1 MSDYDIRK
9 ISVVAIVALVVVR
22 LAIGWQLLYEGLWK
36 FDTQKTASPWTAEPY
51 LKAAS
56 GPLRGYFRSLTGDP
70 NDLRDLDYATVSA
83 RWTAWAESFK
93 NHYNLSDS
101 QRRRLDEMVSGAKDY
116 RVELA
121 QLPPGVALEGSLKR
135 ILTFNPEEKRLI
147 LDGQLHM
154 TPREKRA
161 LLAQVNFVEGVDSV
175 EDIEDP
181 VVKEFVTQVQRLYDR
196 QSRLSYKEQA
206 LASLEGDPELAGLVN
221 KEHAGTIDG
230 ERLGKI
236 DIYRSRLNRY
246 EEKLANA
253 KTSFDYDHLEYDW
266 KEIQEMRAE
275 LVGPIRSLESDM
287 KWQAERLLTTDQLA
301 RGPMPV
307 ASSPQRNIDLQTMW
321 ALTIIG
327 AMLMAGFLTRLAA
340 LAGAFLLLQ
349 FYLAMPPFPGYP
361 EPPGTEHAVIVNKV
375 FIEVLIL
382 AAFVFLPS
390 GRWFGVDAVFSGL
403 FQKKPVDDHS

>member
-9 ISVVAIVALVVVR
+9 ISVVAIIALVVVR

-51 LKAAS
+51 LKASS

-70 NDLRDLDYATVSA
+70 NDLRDLDYATVSS
-83 RWTAWAESFK
+83 RWTTWAENFK
-93 NHYNLSDS
+93 AHYNLSDS
-101 QRRRLDEMVSGAKDY
+101 QKRRIDEMVSGPKDY

-121 QLPPGVALEGSLKR
+121 QLPAGVALEGSLGR
-135 ILTFNPEEKRLI
+135 ILTFVPEEKRLI
-147 LDGQLHM
+147 LDGELHM
-154 TPREKRA
+154 TPREKQA
-161 LLAQVNFVEGVDSV
+161 LLAQVDFVDGVDSV
-175 EDIEDP
+175 DDIEDP
-181 VVKEFVTQVQRLYDR
+181 VVKEFVTQVQKLYER

-206 LASLEGDPELAGLVN
+206 LASLEGDPELAGFIDD
-221 KEHAGTIDG
+221 EQAGTIDG

-236 DIYRSRLNRY
+236 DIYRSRLDRY
-246 EEKLANA
+246 EQKLANA

-287 KWQAERLLTTDQLA
+287 KWQAERLLSTEQLA
-301 RGPMPV
+301 RGPMPA
-307 ASSPQRNIDLQTMW
+307 ASTPQRNIDLQTMW

-327 AMLMAGFLTRLAA
+327 VMLMAGFLTRVAA

-382 AAFVFLPS
+382 IAFVFLPS
-390 GRWFGVDAVFSGL
+390 GRWFGIDAVFSGL
-403 FQKKPVDDHS
+403 FQKKPADDHS